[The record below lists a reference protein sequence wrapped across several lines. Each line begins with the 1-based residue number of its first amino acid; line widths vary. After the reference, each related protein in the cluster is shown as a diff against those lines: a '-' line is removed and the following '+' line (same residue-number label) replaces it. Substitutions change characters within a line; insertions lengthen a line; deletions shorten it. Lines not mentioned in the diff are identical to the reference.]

1 MARQVSS
8 ASTMDTATS
17 HTHGAPASLICIGP
31 HQSRD
36 PRARLWLVSGS
47 LVCWRGILITA
58 AISASR

>member
-17 HTHGAPASLICIGP
+17 HTQGTPASLIGP

-47 LVCWRGILITA
+47 LLVCWRGILITA